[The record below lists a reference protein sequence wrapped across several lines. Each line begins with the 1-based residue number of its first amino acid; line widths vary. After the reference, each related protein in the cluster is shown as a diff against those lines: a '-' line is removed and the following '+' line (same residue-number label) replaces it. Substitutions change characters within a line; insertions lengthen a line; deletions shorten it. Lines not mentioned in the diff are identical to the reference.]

1 MSRSLSLF
9 LMAVLVCSTSGQIT
23 YDASFWE
30 GFESQKPY
38 EHEWLTV
45 PDMIHNETVYFWFNQ
60 THHFLTGV

>member
-1 MSRSLSLF
+1 MSRSF
-9 LMAVLVCSTSGQIT
+9 VLIAIAILVSSTSAQIS

-30 GFESQKPY
+30 GFENSKPY

-45 PDMIHNETVYFWFNQ
+45 PDMIHNETVYWWFNQ